1 MREITPQAT
10 SEQTKEI
17 TLSPRQPKEFNYLP
31 QIRKCFEKFV
41 QHPYNNHIQTVG
53 WEKEILLKTE
63 DYHRETILE
72 QGTTDFCVPFNELD
86 TDDKVLLYCYQY
98 MQMHVMSSYY
108 VFKKHWDLF
117 KDYVYTADTRERIKT
132 FPLFID
138 FGCGPLT
145 SGLAFAHIQQEPK
158 INFHYIGIDKA
169 KSMLTKAK
177 EFSSDQRFSG
187 CTFDFLESY
196 GNDTLLSLMS
206 KYRLLNHPSQLVIL
220 NFCYFFASKS
230 LNVNELVITIKNI
243 LEKYNR
249 TQVYIVFQNPNIKDP
264 KINGKWYE
272 FKNYLP
278 EFETL
283 IDSPLSFPID
293 YYNTI
298 KQNNL
303 PIKLYYALLRITSP

>member
-1 MREITPQAT
+1 MREI
-10 SEQTKEI
+10 
-17 TLSPRQPKEFNYLP
+17 SPRPNREFNHLP
-31 QIRKCFEKFV
+31 DGISECFKKFV

-72 QGTTDFCVPFNELD
+72 QGTTDFCVPFNELG
-86 TDDKVLLYCYQY
+86 TDEKVLLYCYQY

-108 VFKKHWDLF
+108 VFKEHWDLF

-169 KSMLTKAK
+169 KSMLTKAEEFSK
-177 EFSSDQRFSG
+177 EFSSDENFLG
-187 CTFDFLESY
+187 CKFDFLESY

-243 LEKYNR
+243 LKKYNR

-283 IDSPLSFPID
+283 IDGPPSFPID

-303 PIKLYYALLRITSP
+303 SIKLYYALLRRTSP

>member
-1 MREITPQAT
+1 MTDSLA
-10 SEQTKEI
+10 
-17 TLSPRQPKEFNYLP
+17 PRPPRPEVHEDIQ
-31 QIRKCFEKFV
+31 KCFKKFV
-41 QHPYNNHIQTVG
+41 TCPYKNHIETVG
-53 WEKEILLKTE
+53 WKKEILEQK
-63 DYHRETILE
+63 DNYHRETILE

-86 TDDKVLLYCYQY
+86 TDEKVLLYCYQY

-108 VFKKHWDLF
+108 VFKEHWDLF

-196 GNDTLLSLMS
+196 DNDTLLLLMS

-230 LNVNELVITIKNI
+230 LDVNELVITIENI
-243 LEKYNR
+243 LTKYNR
-249 TQVYIVFQNPNIKDP
+249 TQVYIVFQNPNTRKHDINSKWHEFIKSLP
-264 KINGKWYE
+264 K
-272 FKNYLP
+272 FK
-278 EFETL
+278 TK
-283 IDSPLSFPID
+283 ISGPLKKCIELWFPLKV
-293 YYNTI
+293 N
-298 KQNNL
+298 
-303 PIKLYYALLRITSP
+303 LYYDLLEIERTSL